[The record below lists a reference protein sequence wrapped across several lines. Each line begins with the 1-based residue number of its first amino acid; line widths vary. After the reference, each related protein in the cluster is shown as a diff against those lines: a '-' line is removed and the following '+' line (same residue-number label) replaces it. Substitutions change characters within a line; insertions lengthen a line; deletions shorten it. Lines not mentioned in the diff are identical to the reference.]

1 MKKYSKPTIFVNDED
16 SEGVYA
22 ASGCYSITV
31 NIHQKP
37 QNGRGDYRIQ
47 VNGIHKSNH
56 TRDAQT
62 MTISFN
68 MPVVYKSSNGV
79 IQGANTGTTLVISY
93 AYHQNPTDNI
103 GLGDLIVEGDQGL
116 QVTSVALT
124 D

>member
-22 ASGCYSITV
+22 ASGCYSLTV

-68 MPVVYKSSNGV
+68 MPVVYKS
-79 IQGANTGTTLVISY
+79 
-93 AYHQNPTDNI
+93 HQNPTDNI
-103 GLGDLIVEGDQGL
+103 GLGDLIVEADQGL

>member
-47 VNGIHKSNH
+47 VNGIHKRCTDDDNFV
-56 TRDAQT
+56 Q
-62 MTISFN
+62 
-68 MPVVYKSSNGV
+68 
-79 IQGANTGTTLVISY
+79 Y
-93 AYHQNPTDNI
+93 A
-103 GLGDLIVEGDQGL
+103 G
-116 QVTSVALT
+116 SV
-124 D
+124 

>member
-47 VNGIHKSNH
+47 VMESINQIIPEMH
-56 TRDAQT
+56 RR
-62 MTISFN
+62 
-68 MPVVYKSSNGV
+68 
-79 IQGANTGTTLVISY
+79 
-93 AYHQNPTDNI
+93 
-103 GLGDLIVEGDQGL
+103 
-116 QVTSVALT
+116 
-124 D
+124 

>member
-31 NIHQKP
+31 NVHQKP

-79 IQGANTGTTLVISY
+79 FREQIQVPLLVISY
-93 AYHQNPTDNI
+93 AVSSKSDR
-103 GLGDLIVEGDQGL
+103 
-116 QVTSVALT
+116 
-124 D
+124 

>member
-47 VNGIHKSNH
+47 VNGIH
-56 TRDAQT
+56 
-62 MTISFN
+62 
-68 MPVVYKSSNGV
+68 
-79 IQGANTGTTLVISY
+79 
-93 AYHQNPTDNI
+93 
-103 GLGDLIVEGDQGL
+103 
-116 QVTSVALT
+116 
-124 D
+124 